1 MDEHGGLVAL
11 DRVRNADGARQN
23 ELDVL
28 KPVSRLQVRQP
39 DGLGAGEWIQRF
51 VAGVYLIGPQL

>member
-11 DRVRNADGARQN
+11 DRVRNTDGARQN

-39 DGLGAGEWIQRF
+39 DGLGAGKWI
-51 VAGVYLIGPQL
+51 